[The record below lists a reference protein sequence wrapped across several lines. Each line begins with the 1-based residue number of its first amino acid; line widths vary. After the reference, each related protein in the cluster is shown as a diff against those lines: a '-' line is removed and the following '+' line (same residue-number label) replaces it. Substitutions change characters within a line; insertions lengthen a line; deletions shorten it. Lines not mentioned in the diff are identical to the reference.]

1 MYIQCNTIELQ
12 KCCTFVE
19 VIIKMAIIQLRVA
32 DAVKKEATE
41 VYEKLG
47 LDLSSAI
54 RMFLVRSISENGLP
68 FPVKNLQD
76 IQKYESD
83 PVKIMRQCQEFAK
96 LTGNDRLSLDE
107 INEIIH
113 ETREEKRKEKR
124 NITR

>member
-1 MYIQCNTIELQ
+1 
-12 KCCTFVE
+12 
-19 VIIKMAIIQLRVA
+19 MAIIQLRVA

-68 FPVKNLQD
+68 FPVHNLEE
-76 IQKYESD
+76 IRKPETD
-83 PVKIMRQCQEFAK
+83 PLKILKQCQEFAK
-96 LTGNDRLSLDE
+96 LTGNDRLTLDE

-113 ETREEKRKEKR
+113 ETREEKR
-124 NITR
+124 